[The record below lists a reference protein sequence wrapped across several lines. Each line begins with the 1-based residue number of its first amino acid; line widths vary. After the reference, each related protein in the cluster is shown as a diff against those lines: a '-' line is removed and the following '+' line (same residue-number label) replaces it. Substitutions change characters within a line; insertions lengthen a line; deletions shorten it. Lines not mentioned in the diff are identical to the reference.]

1 MWPLQQSRVLAVC
14 PDGSCLA
21 TTTTTLLSPRS
32 HDTASVSCF
41 HGPASGSSGSTCLL
55 DPSSGRWSQL
65 PTGCLS
71 ATTCAAF
78 TPDSAYLV
86 LAGSRGRGWG
96 GGDGSLGEGDLILDP
111 GGWIQVLD
119 HHVRR
124 VHNTWPSGS
133 AHVNCLAVTADGAQL
148 VSIERAGVRV

>member
-1 MWPLQQSRVLAVC
+1 MAAAAV
-14 PDGSCLA
+14 
-21 TTTTTLLSPRS
+21 
-32 HDTASVSCF
+32 
-41 HGPASGSSGSTCLL
+41 
-55 DPSSGRWSQL
+55 
-65 PTGCLS
+65 
-71 ATTCAAF
+71 TCARRLPRWLLPGHHHHHA
-78 TPDSAYLV
+78 PVSSLPRHSQCQLLPWPSQWQQRQHLPAGPKQRALVSAAYRLLV
-86 LAGSRGRGWG
+86 GHDVRGLHARLRLPGAGWQQGQGLG